1 MMNQLCTST
10 TIDLQSRL
18 GRQSPDP
25 GRTDPPYVLSAFQ
38 VACDFDG
45 TITTR
50 DATDAILEAFALP
63 AFREW
68 EHRWE
73 RGEIT
78 SRECMARQVELIRAD
93 RTTIAE
99 FAADLPI
106 DGGIVELDRQCT
118 ERGIPLMIVS
128 DGLDLIIEAVLRR
141 HGLSHIPAISN
152 RLIWNGNGFPSLSFP
167 STSPDCWAGAGTCK
181 CVVASSGE
189 FSLKET
195 VYIGDGRSDRCI
207 STVAQRVFAKG
218 SLREWCHLQ
227 GVACEPFETLTDVA
241 DRLFRKGEEIE

>member
-1 MMNQLCTST
+1 MNQLCAST
-10 TIDLQSRL
+10 TIDLQSRP
-18 GRQSPDP
+18 GSQSSGP
-25 GRTDPPYVLSAFQ
+25 GRTDLLRVLPAFQ
-38 VACDFDG
+38 VLCDFDG
-45 TITTR
+45 TITKA

-68 EHRWE
+68 ERRWE

-93 RTTIAE
+93 RATLAQ
-99 FAADLPI
+99 FSADIPI
-106 DGGIVELDRQCT
+106 DEGIVALDRHCT

-152 RLIWNGNGFPSLSFP
+152 RLVWNGNGFPSLSFP
-167 STSPDCWAGAGTCK
+167 SASPDCWIGAGTCK
-181 CVVASSGE
+181 CVVAASSR

-207 STVAQRVFAKG
+207 STVAQQVFAKG
-218 SLREWCHLQ
+218 RLREWCDLQ

-241 DRLFRKGEEIE
+241 ERLFRQGEQTE

>member
-1 MMNQLCTST
+1 M
-10 TIDLQSRL
+10 
-18 GRQSPDP
+18 
-25 GRTDPPYVLSAFQ
+25 
-38 VACDFDG
+38 
-45 TITTR
+45 R
-50 DATDAILEAFALP
+50 DATDAVLEAFALP

-93 RTTIAE
+93 RATLAG
-99 FAADLPI
+99 FAAELPI
-106 DGGIVELDRQCT
+106 DEGFIELERHCT

-152 RLIWNGNGFPSLSFP
+152 RLTWNGNGFPSLSSP
-167 STSPDCWAGAGTCK
+167 SASLDCRVGAGTCK
-181 CVVASSGE
+181 CIVAASGG

-218 SLREWCHLQ
+218 ELREWCGLQ
-227 GVACEPFETLTDVA
+227 GIACEPFETLTEVA
-241 DRLFRKGEEIE
+241 EHLFRQGEQIE